1 MSNLIQKSKEKAKQI
16 KRELFVLLLA
26 YKHPRVPLYAKI
38 FTLLVVAYACSP
50 IDLIPDFI
58 PVLGLLDDIIL
69 VPLGIYFAIRMIPAD
84 VLAECRAQAMENS
97 QNKKPR
103 NWFAGAIIVL
113 IWLVVLGWVI
123 TLLV

>member
-1 MSNLIQKSKEKAKQI
+1 MLKILKLKAKEI

-26 YKHPRVPLYAKI
+26 YKHPKVPLFAKL

-69 VPLGIYFAIRMIPAD
+69 VPLGIYFAVRMIPPPILD
-84 VLAECRAQAMENS
+84 ECRMQAMELS
-97 QNKKPR
+97 KIGKPR
-103 NWFAGAIIVL
+103 NWFAGAVILL
-113 IWLVVLGWVI
+113 IWLVALAWII
-123 TLLV
+123 TLFV